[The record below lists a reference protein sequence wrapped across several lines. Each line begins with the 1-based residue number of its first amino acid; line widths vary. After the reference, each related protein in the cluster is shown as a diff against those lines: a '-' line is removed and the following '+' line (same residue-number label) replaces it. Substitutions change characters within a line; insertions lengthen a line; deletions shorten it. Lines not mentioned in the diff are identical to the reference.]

1 MKTDTRSINGI
12 YSHTDLKRKGKIMAE
27 NIENQNVNATNQSAE
42 NNTNDNSEL
51 FTRLDAIIEKR
62 LDGLTKSI
70 LKDNGTSDDDIK
82 DMISQY
88 KTHKATKTKQTTDEI
103 ETLRKENASLK
114 SQILDGKL
122 SSAAIKVA
130 DKVGI
135 DSRYIPQVMKLADL
149 SNVTKNGEVDEE
161 KLSEAMTKV
170 IEECE
175 VFKKTSK
182 TDETKGF
189 KNVGGNSSDDK
200 AEDSIA
206 KIRKAMGLK

>member
-1 MKTDTRSINGI
+1 
-12 YSHTDLKRKGKIMAE
+12 MAE
-27 NIENQNVNATNQSAE
+27 NIENKNVNETNQ
-42 NNTNDNSEL
+42 NTETTNTKNENDNSEL

-82 DMISQY
+82 DIISQY

-103 ETLRKENASLK
+103 ETLKKENASLK
-114 SQILDGKL
+114 SQILEGKL

-135 DSRYIPQVMKLADL
+135 DSKYIPKVMKLADL
-149 SNVTKNGEVDEE
+149 SNVEKNGDIDEE
-161 KLSEAMTKV
+161 KLSEAMAKV
-170 IEECE
+170 VEECE

-189 KNVGGNSSDDK
+189 KNVGGNSSEDK

>member
-1 MKTDTRSINGI
+1 
-12 YSHTDLKRKGKIMAE
+12 MAE
-27 NIENQNVNATNQSAE
+27 NIENKNVNETNQNTDTTNT
-42 NNTNDNSEL
+42 NNKNNGNDNSEL

-82 DMISQY
+82 DIISQY

-114 SQILDGKL
+114 SQILEGKL

-135 DSRYIPQVMKLADL
+135 DSD
-149 SNVTKNGEVDEE
+149 TFTDEE
-161 KLSEAMTKV
+161 INY
-170 IEECE
+170 IETE
-175 VFKKTSK
+175 VARRWN
-182 TDETKGF
+182 E
-189 KNVGGNSSDDK
+189 
-200 AEDSIA
+200 
-206 KIRKAMGLK
+206 

>member
-1 MKTDTRSINGI
+1 MEK
-12 YSHTDLKRKGKIMAE
+12 
-27 NIENQNVNATNQSAE
+27 NIENQNVNETNQNTE
-42 NNTNDNSEL
+42 TTNTNNKNNGNDNSEL

-82 DMISQY
+82 DIISQY

-114 SQILDGKL
+114 SQILEGKL

-135 DSRYIPQVMKLADL
+135 DSKYLPQVMKLADL
-149 SNVTKNGEVDEE
+149 SNVEKNGEIDED
-161 KLSEAMTKV
+161 KLSEAMAKV
-170 IEECE
+170 VEECE

-200 AEDSIA
+200 TEDSIA

>member
-1 MKTDTRSINGI
+1 
-12 YSHTDLKRKGKIMAE
+12 MAE
-27 NIENQNVNATNQSAE
+27 NIENQNVNETNKNTE
-42 NNTNDNSEL
+42 TTTNNKNNGNDNSEL

-82 DMISQY
+82 DIISQY

-114 SQILDGKL
+114 SQILEGKL

-135 DSRYIPQVMKLADL
+135 DSKYIPQVMKLADL
-149 SNVTKNGEVDEE
+149 SNVEKNGDIDED
-161 KLSEAMTKV
+161 KLSEAMAKV
-170 IEECE
+170 VEECE

-182 TDETKGF
+182 TDETKGC

-200 AEDSIA
+200 TEDSIA